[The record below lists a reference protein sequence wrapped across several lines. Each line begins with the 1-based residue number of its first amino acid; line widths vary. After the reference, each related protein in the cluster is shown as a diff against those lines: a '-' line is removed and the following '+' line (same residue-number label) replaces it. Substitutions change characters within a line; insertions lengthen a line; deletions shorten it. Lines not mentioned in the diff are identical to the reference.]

1 MKKKAIIFF
10 ADMRTTYDTTFY
22 DEKKIDVSKKFDEFT
37 KKISAI
43 AESEGA
49 DVAFLSTVTNHKRH
63 EDTLDIDYSSLI
75 FYSWC
80 MSCYI
85 EGTQNPDTREITV
98 LENARLGKS
107 LYKDGYAV
115 LNKDGGFG
123 KYKMDQFSDDTEL
136 TQKAI
141 NYILELEKECDI
153 NKLFIIDD
161 QVNTTFHKD
170 AALDDSVIKNTLGK
184 QIIRIRPCLPYHNAI
199 SDSNIDISEDCC
211 VFSGKH
217 TIDGVNEC
225 LDIYLNALT
234 GQFNDESGITKSQS
248 NKSKLLN
255 KKY

>member
-1 MKKKAIIFF
+1 
-10 ADMRTTYDTTFY
+10 
-22 DEKKIDVSKKFDEFT
+22 
-37 KKISAI
+37 
-43 AESEGA
+43 
-49 DVAFLSTVTNHKRH
+49 
-63 EDTLDIDYSSLI
+63 
-75 FYSWC
+75 

-123 KYKMDQFSDDTEL
+123 KYKMDQFGDDTEL

-141 NYILELEKECDI
+141 NYILELEKEYDI

-184 QIIRIRPCLPYHNAI
+184 KIIKIRPCLPYHNAI
-199 SDSNIDISEDCC
+199 STSNIDISEDCC